1 MENNG
6 FLSRQVNLFEKA
18 REEMKTNPH
27 RCQRKSLG
35 KLIVLAAVILLG
47 YSSNVLAQWTPP
59 DANGNISNTNSGNVG
74 IGTTT
79 PLAPIHI
86 SSSTNPNLLAD
97 AYGTGSN
104 LRFRRADGTV
114 NNPTAVRLNDA
125 LGNLN
130 FTGYDG
136 VSFNAFGS
144 GIFAAI
150 ADESWNSTSH
160 GTRMSFFTTTN
171 GTANSAE
178 RVRIDNAGN
187 VGIGTTTP
195 STKLHVVGDGKIVGN
210 LTVGDGTVIG
220 NLTVNGNIAA
230 KYQDV
235 AEWVP
240 AREQVSAGTVVVLDV
255 TKSNQVTAS
264 TQAYD
269 TRVAGVVSA
278 QPGIAL
284 GERGDGKVLVATTGR
299 VRVKVDASHGPIHIG
314 DLLVTSDIRGV
325 AMKSEPVNLGGVQFH
340 RPGTLIGKALESLE
354 KGSGEIS
361 VLLSLQ

>member
-1 MENNG
+1 
-6 FLSRQVNLFEKA
+6 
-18 REEMKTNPH
+18 MKTNPH
-27 RCQRKSLG
+27 RCQPKSLG
-35 KLIVLAAVILLG
+35 KLIALAAVILLG

-79 PLAPIHI
+79 PLAPLHI
-86 SSSTNPNLLAD
+86 SSTSNPNLLAD

-114 NNPTAVRLNDA
+114 NNPTAVRFNDA

-187 VGIGTTTP
+187 VGIGTMTPAYKLDVNGTVNATGLNVSGNVGIGTTTP
-195 STKLHVVGDGKIVGN
+195 ATKLHVVGD
-210 LTVGDGTVIG
+210 LTVT
-220 NLTVNGNIAA
+220 GNIAA

-284 GERGDGKVLVATTGR
+284 GERGEGKVLVATTGR